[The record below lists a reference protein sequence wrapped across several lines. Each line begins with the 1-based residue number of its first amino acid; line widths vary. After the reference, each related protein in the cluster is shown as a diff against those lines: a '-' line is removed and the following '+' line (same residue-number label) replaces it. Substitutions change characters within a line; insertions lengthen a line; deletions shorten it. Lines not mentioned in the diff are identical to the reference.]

1 MWDNLGKNPD
11 NLFIKPINKWW
22 DGYKNQEIVL
32 IEDWDKTHRI
42 LAHHIKI
49 WADRYRFTGEMKGS
63 SRVIRPKL
71 IVITSNY
78 RIDECF
84 EGPDIDAIKR
94 RFIEVRGKPEMSFPD
109 NASAD
114 DILKILAD
122 YSNTGAIVDE

>member
-1 MWDNLGKNPD
+1 M
-11 NLFIKPINKWW
+11 FIKPINKWW
-22 DGYKNQEIVL
+22 DGYKNQEFVL

-78 RIDECF
+78 SIEECF
-84 EGPDIDAIKR
+84 EGPDIAAIKR
-94 RFIEVRGKPEMSFPD
+94 RFIEVAGKPTIEFPD

-122 YSNTGAIVDE
+122 ISNTRGDVGEYIFHE